1 MTTMTLGTTASL
13 PRRPRLVTRP
23 LLLRFVSIVACSV
36 SFFLPLAVVPV
47 LAEGSSPVAGGL
59 ANGALLGATVAGELA
74 CPWLMRRLGA
84 RSVLA
89 AGLFLLGAPTFLL
102 LASTSV
108 PALVAIGVF
117 RGVGFALAIVAG
129 GAVTAALVPAE
140 RRGEGLA
147 IAGLVSAV
155 PSLAALPLGM
165 SITSSSGP
173 AAVFIIAGVAP
184 LLALAGVA
192 GLPGP
197 AQRMGRPVPESR
209 TSGIFAGLRS
219 PGVLRPAIVFAASAA
234 VAGVVVTCIP
244 GALTDGAASLAPAVL
259 LLQPATAAGG
269 RWVAGRY
276 GDRLGHR
283 RLFVPGIL
291 LSAAGMAA
299 MAATANPTL
308 VLIGAGIFGVGFG
321 ALQNA
326 TIATMYEH
334 ADETQYGTVSALWN
348 AGYDGGMAAGALAIS
363 TLGALIGDA
372 PAFLALALALPLVL
386 ILVRRT
392 TAT

>member
-1 MTTMTLGTTASL
+1 MTTMTLGTTAPSAH
-13 PRRPRLVTRP
+13 RPRLISRA

-74 CPWLMRRLGA
+74 SPWLMRRLGA
-84 RSVLA
+84 RAVLA
-89 AGLFLLGAPTFLL
+89 AGLVLLGAPTFLL
-102 LASTSV
+102 LTSTSV
-108 PALVAIGVF
+108 QSFVGIGVL
-117 RGVGFALAIVAG
+117 RGLGFALAIVAG

-165 SITSSSGP
+165 AITSATGP
-173 AAVFIIAGVAP
+173 ATVFIIAGAAP
-184 LLALAGVA
+184 LLAVA
-192 GLPGP
+192 SVVGLPGRV
-197 AQRMGRPVPESR
+197 QRAGRPVADSR
-209 TSGIFAGLRS
+209 ASGIVAGLRS
-219 PGVLRPAIVFAASAA
+219 PGLLRPAIVFAASAA
-234 VAGVVVTCIP
+234 VAGAVVTCLP
-244 GALTDGAASLAPAVL
+244 GALAGGAVSLAPAVL
-259 LLQPATAAGG
+259 LLPPATAAGG

-276 GDRLGHR
+276 GDRVGHR

-291 LSAAGMAA
+291 LSAAGTAA
-299 MAATANPTL
+299 MAATADATL
-308 VLIGAGIFGVGFG
+308 VLIGAALFGVGFG

-326 TIATMYEH
+326 TISAMYER
-334 ADETQYGTVSALWN
+334 ADDAQYGTVSALWN
-348 AGYDGGMAAGALAIS
+348 AGYDGGMAVGALGIS

-386 ILVRRT
+386 ILVRR
-392 TAT
+392 APAA